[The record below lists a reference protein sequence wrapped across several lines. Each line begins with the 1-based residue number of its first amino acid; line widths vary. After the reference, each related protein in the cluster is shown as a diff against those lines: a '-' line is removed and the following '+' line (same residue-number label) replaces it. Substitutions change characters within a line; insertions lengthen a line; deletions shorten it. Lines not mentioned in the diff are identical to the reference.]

1 MSASALCALLS
12 AQPSLA
18 DGIPALGHIPRL
30 FRQMTVHPSST
41 VLVLRQ
47 LALSDVSINI
57 YEYRCI

>member
-30 FRQMTVHPSST
+30 FKQMAVQPSST
-41 VLVLRQ
+41 VLVLHQ
-47 LALSDVSINI
+47 LALSDVSTVLSI
-57 YEYRCI
+57 